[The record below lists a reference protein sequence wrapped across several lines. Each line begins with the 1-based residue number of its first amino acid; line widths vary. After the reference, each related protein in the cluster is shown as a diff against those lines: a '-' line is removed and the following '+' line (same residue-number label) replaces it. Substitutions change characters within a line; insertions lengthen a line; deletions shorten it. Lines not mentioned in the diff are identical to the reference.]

1 MMSDDEI
8 IRVVQAHKDGKRI
21 ECRERGNFGKP
32 WYECDP
38 MWSFLYFDYR
48 VKSEPREWTMALCVD
63 GLLDSPADSDNRP
76 MVRVREVMDTPR

>member
-21 ECRERGNFGKP
+21 ECRHTLLGEQWR
-32 WYECDP
+32 ECDP
-38 MWSFLYFDYR
+38 MWSFMSFDYR
-48 VKSEPREWTMALCVD
+48 VKPEPREWTMALCVD

-76 MVRVREVMDTPR
+76 MVRVREVMA